1 MLQYVA
7 SLYISGCMT
16 GSGDVVHNNATWK
29 ENDCTT
35 CTCVH
40 GRAECKSMLCEARCS
55 SPRKVPGQCCPVC
68 DGRCSNLK
76 QVLPHIKPLL
86 PITLLLMGMA
96 SCSCTIYKAPTHPKT
111 GLNGLI
117 PLILWL
123 LPSFLLDT
131 LQATRLVWNLHLM
144 LDLFIVEIFSLICWY
159 KTFFFLTTSQTS

>member
-1 MLQYVA
+1 MLLIRQIDRKVKFLMLQDKHTIIWFIWCTRYSIILSKSKLHTCFYMYLKTVNMLQYVA

-86 PITLLLMGMA
+86 PITLLSMGKA
-96 SCSCTIYKAPTHPKT
+96 SCSCTIYKAPTP
-111 GLNGLI
+111 
-117 PLILWL
+117 P
-123 LPSFLLDT
+123 
-131 LQATRLVWNLHLM
+131 
-144 LDLFIVEIFSLICWY
+144 
-159 KTFFFLTTSQTS
+159 